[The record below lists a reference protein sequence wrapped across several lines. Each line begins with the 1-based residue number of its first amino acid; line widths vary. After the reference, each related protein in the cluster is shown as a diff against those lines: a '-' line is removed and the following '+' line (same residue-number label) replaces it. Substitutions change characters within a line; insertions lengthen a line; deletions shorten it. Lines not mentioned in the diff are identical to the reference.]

1 MCEVS
6 YMSVMAVELLRLLKK
21 RNHLSKSKSTNRYP
35 ATGNLLL
42 ELTSPNLSQGFEKLV
57 AQGATQI
64 SIVPVLLLS
73 LWALL

>member
-1 MCEVS
+1 M
-6 YMSVMAVELLRLLKK
+6 
-21 RNHLSKSKSTNRYP
+21 
-35 ATGNLLL
+35 LL

-73 LWALL
+73 AGHYFKDIPAEIEENQLKFPNVEVSYGQPLGYKDD